1 MVNLYTLL
9 CSMLIAECTGFQSSL
24 LQHQANLRPDARRRT
39 TSFLRM
45 AAADIAR
52 EAAIGGRSYAD
63 AVAAA
68 SGGAEKF
75 DPKTLLRVP
84 WSKTGGFK
92 LPEGSKSEPKAA
104 VASALPQQLSLKR
117 DDGLASISFCL
128 AGGHLT
134 SWVCKDEE
142 QLFMSKKAVFV
153 HGKTAIRGGIPICWP
168 AFNDRNLPA
177 GKHGIVRTSEKW
189 VVEALGMEGKNPYVV
204 LTHPTVFFEVD
215 STTKAITGYHF
226 EPPSQA
232 AVPASLSLKFSLMP
246 STLRLEMSVQND
258 GSSAFA
264 FSTVL
269 HSYFAVNKMPVTVKG
284 LQGLSGFLDGKPFT
298 DKEPAVAVTGATETQ
313 RLYTGVHSSVTWETA
328 AASSSSSNKRLTV
341 NINPFH
347 SYIGL
352 MQSLEQVA
360 QTDDQ
365 WCACGCC
372 CFVVVESCCSSKSP
386 TISQTSSSGTLAPK
400 MPQPWRMWRRAA
412 TSAIYAS
419 KVACARPRKLLSR
432 RASVG

>member
-1 MVNLYTLL
+1 M
-9 CSMLIAECTGFQSSL
+9 
-24 LQHQANLRPDARRRT
+24 
-39 TSFLRM
+39 
-45 AAADIAR
+45 AADIAR
-52 EAAIGGRSYAD
+52 EAAIAGRSYAD
-63 AVAAA
+63 AIAAA
-68 SGGAEKF
+68 SGGAEMF

-84 WSKTGGFK
+84 WSKPGGFK

-104 VASALPQQLSLKR
+104 IAALPQQLSLKR

-153 HGKTAIRGGIPICWP
+153 PGKTAIRGGIPICWP

-189 VVEALGMEGKNPYVV
+189 VVEALGMEGKDPYVV

-215 STTKAITGYHF
+215 SATKAITGYHF
-226 EPPSQA
+226 EPPPSQA
-232 AVPASLSLKFSLMP
+232 AVPASLSLKFSLLP
-246 STLRLEMSVQND
+246 STLRLEMSVRND

-269 HSYFAVNKMPVTVKG
+269 HSYFSVNKMPVTVKG

-298 DKEPAVAVTGATETQ
+298 DKEPAVAITGATETQ

-328 AASSSSSNKRLTV
+328 AASFSSSNKKLTV
-341 NINPFH
+341 RHQPLPFCLR
-347 SYIGL
+347 S
-352 MQSLEQVA
+352 SLVHRIDA
-360 QTDDQ
+360 
-365 WCACGCC
+365 
-372 CFVVVESCCSSKSP
+372 ES
-386 TISQTSSSGTLAPK
+386 
-400 MPQPWRMWRRAA
+400 RAR
-412 TSAIYAS
+412 SAD
-419 KVACARPRKLLSR
+419 
-432 RASVG
+432 